1 MENRS
6 VVAYILIFL
15 SLALS
20 IYLFV
25 NPNLLVPKGYELAID
40 GYLISRTLVMI
51 FALYLVSKLGY
62 ALLNKKVNSNE
73 LTFFMLP
80 RIRFMVTRSLYK
92 RFFYSE
98 NKRRS
103 IQIYCMLFCLLLYL
117 LSKFIRINVFTC
129 LLLMQP
135 LINDWN
141 H

>member
-1 MENRS
+1 MQGGMFMGNRS

-62 ALLNKKVNSNE
+62 ALLNKKG
-73 LTFFMLP
+73 
-80 RIRFMVTRSLYK
+80 
-92 RFFYSE
+92 
-98 NKRRS
+98 
-103 IQIYCMLFCLLLYL
+103 
-117 LSKFIRINVFTC
+117 
-129 LLLMQP
+129 
-135 LINDWN
+135 
-141 H
+141 